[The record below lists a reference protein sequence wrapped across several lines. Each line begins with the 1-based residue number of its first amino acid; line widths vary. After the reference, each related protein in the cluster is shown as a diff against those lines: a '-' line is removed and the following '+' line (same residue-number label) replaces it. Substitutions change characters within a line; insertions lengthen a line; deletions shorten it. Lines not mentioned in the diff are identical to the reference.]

1 MLYKNNK
8 NHFKQARAASN
19 AQALL
24 KNLVEQKKRENAP
37 QNNSKNQAKFG
48 KHYFSYDCL
57 DKPNNRRGQSFI

>member
-37 QNNSKNQAKFG
+37 
-48 KHYFSYDCL
+48 
-57 DKPNNRRGQSFI
+57 